1 MIKIIKS
8 SYQLNLLSPIAKPC
22 PLMPCPHVLNT
33 SRAWGLC
40 LCPGQPV
47 PTIGSSLWRNSSW
60 YTIWTSHSRTWDC
73 FLVTN
78 YWAREKESNVLLSI
92 TPFQGFLESK
102 EVSPQPS
109 HLQTKEAQFPQS
121 LLIKLCFLV
130 PSLALLLFSVPAWA
144 TQYPLCS
151 EELLTDCTTQG
162 SV

>member
-1 MIKIIKS
+1 MS
-8 SYQLNLLSPIAKPC
+8 LNALPTRLKHLQGLGTLPLPWSACSNNWLL
-22 PLMPCPHVLNT
+22 
-33 SRAWGLC
+33 
-40 LCPGQPV
+40 
-47 PTIGSSLWRNSSW
+47 SLWRNSSW

-102 EVSPQPS
+102 EISPQPS

-130 PSLALLLFSVPAWA
+130 LSLALLLFSVPAWA

>member
-47 PTIGSSLWRNSSW
+47 PTIGSSLIEEILPDIQSEPPIAELETVSSW
-60 YTIWTSHSRTWDC
+60 PITGHVRKKATSS
-73 FLVTN
+73 
-78 YWAREKESNVLLSI
+78 SI